1 MSNSDHYTPGSM
13 EMREHQKSWAGFK
26 TFVKWAI
33 IGNIAILV
41 FLAIF
46 RTH

>member
-1 MSNSDHYTPGSM
+1 MTTPDHYTPGSM
-13 EMREHQKSWAGFK
+13 DIRDHVKTWAAFK
-26 TFVKWAI
+26 AFVKWGI
-33 IGNIAILV
+33 VLNIAILV